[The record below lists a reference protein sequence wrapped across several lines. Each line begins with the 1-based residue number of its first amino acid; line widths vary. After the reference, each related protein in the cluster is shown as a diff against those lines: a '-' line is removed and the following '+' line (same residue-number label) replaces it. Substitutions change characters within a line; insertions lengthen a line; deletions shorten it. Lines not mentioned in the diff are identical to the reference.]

1 MIVLTCLTVWGL
13 QKRQR
18 YGKWLAVSFLTGA
31 MIVGIIDSPLPR
43 GLKVIYLSI
52 IPSRGHLPDPLAE
65 CNHPFGD
72 LTYFC
77 GYESYQQLGW
87 KIISDLLP
95 SLVLGFLA
103 FRLLY
108 SHAAKRFFHK

>member
-1 MIVLTCLTVWGL
+1 VIVLACLTVWGL
-13 QKRQR
+13 QKRKR

-43 GLKVIYLSI
+43 ALKVIYLSI
-52 IPSRGHLPDPLAE
+52 IPSRLTLPDPLAA

-77 GYESYQQLGW
+77 GYESYQELGW
-87 KIISDLLP
+87 KIISDLFP
-95 SLVLGFLA
+95 SLVLGFLV

-108 SHAAKRFFHK
+108 SHAAKRFFHQ